1 MPWITPSKDP
11 TLAELFAHSNISGG
25 GGINTALLRQP
36 PNQWLEALKEVAP
49 AITNY
54 IQRKKSDEI
63 ANQLL
68 RDTGAPQ
75 QYQDKGAMGLQAWN
89 QLHQFQ
95 ESQPDTATD
104 DLNYLK
110 LWQQTHP
117 DESPDTPGNRAMT
130 EYQREQT
137 RLREMDIERK
147 QQHQLGIPP
156 YSRAIARGRLN
167 ASGQFDNNYAEA
179 ATGEMAQ
186 VQTPEGKTI
195 TVPWAAYQQATRNP
209 AVQLY
214 GNAQSQEPPASA
226 SVSRS
231 ASNGTRIIERNG
243 HHYEVDDASRK
254 VLRQID

>member
-1 MPWITPSKDP
+1 MPWLTPTREP
-11 TLAELFAHSNISGG
+11 TLAELLSHSSISGG
-25 GGINTALLRQP
+25 GGISSALLQQP
-36 PNQWLEALKEVAP
+36 PNQWLEALKQVAP

-54 IQRKKSDEI
+54 IQKKKSDDI

-75 QYQDKGAMGLQAWN
+75 QYQDRGALGLQAWN

-95 ESQPDTATD
+95 QDQSSQSDPAMD
-104 DLNYLK
+104 DLDYMIK
-110 LWQQTHP
+110 YRKAYPEQFP
-117 DESPDTPGNRAMT
+117 DDPENAAMT
-130 EYQREQT
+130 AYQREQT
-137 RLREMDIERK
+137 RLREMDIQRK

-179 ATGEMAQ
+179 SNGEMAQ

-195 TVPWAAYQQATRNP
+195 VVPWAAYQEATRNP
-209 AVQLY
+209 AMQIY
-214 GNAQSQEPPASA
+214 GSAQKQQQAPAT
-226 SVSRS
+226 
-231 ASNGTRIIERNG
+231 GTRIIEKDG